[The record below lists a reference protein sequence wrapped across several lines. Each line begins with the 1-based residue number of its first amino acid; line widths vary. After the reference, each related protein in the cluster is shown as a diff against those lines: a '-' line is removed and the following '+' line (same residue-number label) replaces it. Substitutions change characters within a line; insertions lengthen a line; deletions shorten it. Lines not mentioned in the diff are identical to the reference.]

1 MPGLV
6 FSAVSGLVACV
17 LAMAVVVPDRAAASQ
32 LPTDRVGGV
41 AASKRGVHTPA
52 LPDMQAKSGILVS
65 SDGRELWAR
74 QPNDRRPMASITK
87 IMTAVVALEH
97 SKPDDVVV
105 VPKDSATVGESTSYL
120 RVGEQLPMHEMIVSL
135 LVKSGND
142 AAVAIAE
149 HVAGS
154 ETAFVEMMN
163 RKAQDLGLKDTHF
176 ANAHGL
182 DAAGHYTTAA
192 DLGVLARYA
201 MTKPEFREIV
211 GMKTATVRDGSRVE
225 TMTNT
230 NLLIGNYAGANG
242 IKTGYTTGAGHSV
255 VVSAQRDGIELYAV
269 VLGTDSEMQR
279 FKDARELLD
288 WGFAHYRQQVLA
300 TNGTVVAEA
309 PVTDYLDVVVPAKF
323 SQDASAAVLDFDGPI
338 TRTVTVS
345 GTRAPVSEGQRV
357 GVATFTQRGTVID
370 SVPLVAVRDIRKPT
384 IFERAWIG
392 TVRVWR
398 RLFGGQ
404 LQAEPVMS
412 TWLPSAA
419 AVS

>member
-1 MPGLV
+1 M
-6 FSAVSGLVACV
+6 
-17 LAMAVVVPDRAAASQ
+17 
-32 LPTDRVGGV
+32 T
-41 AASKRGVHTPA
+41 
-52 LPDMQAKSGILVS
+52 AKSGILVAA
-65 SDGRELWAR
+65 DGRELWAR
-74 QPNDRRPMASITK
+74 QPDAQRPMASITK

-97 SKPDDVVV
+97 SQPSDIVV
-105 VPKDSATVGESTSYL
+105 VPKASAQVGESTSFL
-120 RVGEQLPMHEMIVSL
+120 RVGEQLPMQEMIVSL

-142 AAVAIAE
+142 AAIAIAD

-154 ETAFVEMMN
+154 EPAFVEMMN
-163 RKAQDLGLKDTHF
+163 RKAQDLGLKNTHF
-176 ANAHGL
+176 ANSHGL
-182 DAAGHYTTAA
+182 DQAGHYTTAS
-192 DLGVLARYA
+192 DLAVLARYA
-201 MTKPEFREIV
+201 MTKPEFRDIV
-211 GMKTATVRDGSRVE
+211 SMKTAVVRDGSRVE
-225 TMTNT
+225 TMMNT
-230 NLLIGNYAGANG
+230 NLLIGNYTGANG

-255 VVSAQRDGIELYAV
+255 IVSAQRDGIELYAV

-288 WGFAHYRQQVLA
+288 WGFAHYRHQTLA

-323 SQDASAAVLDFDGPI
+323 SQDASASVLDFDGPI
-338 TRTVTVS
+338 TRTVTV
-345 GTRAPVSEGQRV
+345 TEVHAPVTQGQRV
-357 GVATFTQRGTVID
+357 GVATFTQRGNVIE
-370 SVPLVAVRDIRKPT
+370 SVPLVAVEKVRKPT

-412 TWLPSAA
+412 TAIPSTS

>member
-1 MPGLV
+1 M
-6 FSAVSGLVACV
+6 SGVLACILVAP
-17 LAMAVVVPDRAAASQ
+17 AVVPTSGYAAQ
-32 LPTDRVGGV
+32 LPTDRVGSV
-41 AASKRGVHTPA
+41 AASKRGVRTPA
-52 LPDMQAKSGILVS
+52 LPDMTAKSGILVTA
-65 SDGRELWAR
+65 DGRELWAR
-74 QPNDRRPMASITK
+74 QPGERRPMASITK

-97 SKPDDVVV
+97 SKPDDIVA
-105 VPKDSATVGESTSYL
+105 VPKASAQVGESTSFL

-142 AAVAIAE
+142 AAVAIAD

-154 ETAFVEMMN
+154 EPAFVEMMN
-163 RKAQDLGLKDTHF
+163 RKAQDLGLQNTRF
-176 ANAHGL
+176 ANSHGL
-182 DAAGHYTTAA
+182 DQAGHYTTAS
-192 DLGVLARYA
+192 DLAVLARYA
-201 MTKPEFREIV
+201 MTKPEFRDIV
-211 GMKTATVRDGSRVE
+211 SMKTAVVRDGSRVE
-225 TMTNT
+225 TMMNT
-230 NLLIGNYAGANG
+230 NLLIGNYTGANG

-255 VVSAQRDGIELYAV
+255 IVSAQRDGIELYAV

-288 WGFAHYRQQVLA
+288 WGFAHYRHQTLA

-323 SQDASAAVLDFDGPI
+323 SQDASASVLDFDGPI
-338 TRTVTVS
+338 TRTVTV
-345 GTRAPVSEGQRV
+345 TEVHAPVMQGQRI
-357 GVATFTQRGTVID
+357 GVATFTQRGNVIE
-370 SVPLVAVRDIRKPT
+370 SVPLVAVQKVRKPT

-392 TVRVWR
+392 AVRVWR

-412 TWLPSAA
+412 TAIPSTS